1 MQENIVG
8 KGHLNAF
15 ILNKYHGLFM
25 PFFFMRM
32 GTCSY
37 IVFDLAIQYLFVVN
51 GYLRSLKTNRIIA
64 MFQAN
69 FSFQN

>member
-1 MQENIVG
+1 
-8 KGHLNAF
+8 
-15 ILNKYHGLFM
+15 M
-25 PFFFMRM
+25 PVFFMRM

-51 GYLRSLKTNRIIA
+51 GYLRSLKTDRIIA
-64 MFQAN
+64 IFQAN